1 MEIIIN
7 ASRMVFRLLIPFLM
21 FATFAHSQTTLDQ
34 KPAAPSTATTVS
46 SHVLVPSELV
56 EIKVFQEADLDT
68 TVRIPEDGRI
78 SFPLIG
84 EVTLSG
90 KTVQE
95 ATRLIRDRLQARFLV
110 NPQVSITV
118 TEQAKRLFTVLGQVQ
133 HPGTYRFPER
143 QNLDLL
149 QVIGIAG
156 GYTRL
161 ADPSKIRIKR
171 QADGKIIR
179 IDGNRLAKGGAD
191 AIAILAGDLITV
203 EERLF

>member
-1 MEIIIN
+1 
-7 ASRMVFRLLIPFLM
+7 MVIRLFCSLLVLGAVA
-21 FATFAHSQTTLDQ
+21 FAQAPAEPKATPAI
-34 KPAAPSTATTVS
+34 AAPPVS
-46 SHVLVPSELV
+46 QASHMLVPNELI
-56 EIKVFQEADLDT
+56 EIKVFQEPDLDT
-68 TVRIPEDGRI
+68 NVRIPEDGRI
-78 SFPLIG
+78 VFPLIG
-84 EVTLSG
+84 EVALSG

-110 NPQVSITV
+110 NPQVSMTV
-118 TEQAKRLFTVLGQVQ
+118 TEQARRLFTVLGQVQ

-161 ADPSKIRIKR
+161 ADPSRIRIKR
-171 QADGKIIR
+171 QADGKVINV
-179 IDGNRLAKGGAD
+179 DGKRLAKGGAD
-191 AIAILAGDLITV
+191 AVTILAGDLITV

>member
-1 MEIIIN
+1 
-7 ASRMVFRLLIPFLM
+7 MVFRLLIPFLM
-21 FATFAHSQTTLDQ
+21 LGTFAFSQTAPGP
-34 KPAAPSTATTVS
+34 KPVAAAPATTVA
-46 SHVLVPSELV
+46 SHVLVPSELI
-56 EIKVFQEADLDT
+56 EIKVFQEPDLDT

-78 SFPLIG
+78 VFPLLG

-95 ATRLIRDRLQARFLV
+95 ATRIIRDRLQARFLV

-143 QNLDLL
+143 QSLDLL

-171 QADGKIIR
+171 QADGKVIR

-191 AIAILAGDLITV
+191 AVAIVAGDLITV

>member
-1 MEIIIN
+1 
-7 ASRMVFRLLIPFLM
+7 MVPSLSTALRLVCSLLALGPLA
-21 FATFAHSQTTLDQ
+21 FAQSVAEPKATPAI
-34 KPAAPSTATTVS
+34 AAPPLSQA
-46 SHVLVPSELV
+46 SHVLVASELI
-56 EIKVFQEADLDT
+56 EIKVFQEPDLDT

-78 SFPLIG
+78 VFPLIG

-95 ATRLIRDRLQARFLV
+95 ATRVIRDRLQARFLV
-110 NPQVSITV
+110 NPQVSMTV
-118 TEQAKRLFTVLGQVQ
+118 TEQARRLFTVLGQVQ

-143 QNLDLL
+143 QSLDLL

-171 QADGKIIR
+171 QADGKVFQ
-179 IDGNRLAKGGAD
+179 IDGKRLAKGGAD
-191 AIAILAGDLITV
+191 AFAIVAGDLITV

>member
-1 MEIIIN
+1 MH
-7 ASRMVFRLLIPFLM
+7 MVNMVTTPSMALRFFCCLLALGSLA
-21 FATFAHSQTTLDQ
+21 FAQAAAEPKATPATSQ
-34 KPAAPSTATTVS
+34 A
-46 SHVLVPSELV
+46 SHVLAASELI
-56 EIKVFQEADLDT
+56 EIKVFQEPDLDT

-78 SFPLIG
+78 VFPLIG
-84 EVTLSG
+84 EVILSG

-95 ATRLIRDRLQARFLV
+95 ATRIIHDRLQARFLV
-110 NPQVSITV
+110 NPQVSMTV

-161 ADPSKIRIKR
+161 ADPSRIRVKR
-171 QADGKIIR
+171 QADGKVFR

-191 AIAILAGDLITV
+191 AFAIVAGDLITV

>member
-1 MEIIIN
+1 
-7 ASRMVFRLLIPFLM
+7 MVPRAFMVIRISCCLLALGALVFAQAAATPAIPV
-21 FATFAHSQTTLDQ
+21 
-34 KPAAPSTATTVS
+34 PATTQA
-46 SHVLVPSELV
+46 SHVLAANELI
-56 EIKVFQEADLDT
+56 EIKVFQEPDLDT

-78 SFPLIG
+78 VFPLIG
-84 EVTLSG
+84 EVSLSG

-95 ATRLIRDRLQARFLV
+95 ATRIIRDRLQARFLV
-110 NPQVSITV
+110 NPQVSMTV
-118 TEQAKRLFTVLGQVQ
+118 TETARRLFTVLGQVQ

-143 QNLDLL
+143 QSLDLL

-171 QADGKIIR
+171 QADGKVIR
-179 IDGNRLAKGGAD
+179 IDGNRLAKGGVET
-191 AIAILAGDLITV
+191 ITINAGDLITV

>member
-1 MEIIIN
+1 
-7 ASRMVFRLLIPFLM
+7 MVIRAFCCLLALGACA
-21 FATFAHSQTTLDQ
+21 FAQSEP
-34 KPAAPSTATTVS
+34 KAAPAIAAPPVSQS
-46 SHVLVPSELV
+46 SHVLVANELI
-56 EIKVFQEADLDT
+56 EIKVFQEPDLDT

-78 SFPLIG
+78 VFPLIG

-95 ATRLIRDRLQARFLV
+95 ATRIIRDKLQARFLV
-110 NPQVSITV
+110 NPQVSMTV
-118 TEQAKRLFTVLGQVQ
+118 TEQARRLFTVLGQVQ

-161 ADPSKIRIKR
+161 ADPGKIRIKR
-171 QADGKIIR
+171 QADGKVIR
-179 IDGNRLAKGGAD
+179 VDGNRLAKGGAD
-191 AIAILAGDLITV
+191 PITINAGDLITV

>member
-1 MEIIIN
+1 
-7 ASRMVFRLLIPFLM
+7 MVNISFMAIRLFCCVLTLGSLA
-21 FATFAHSQTTLDQ
+21 FAQAAAEPKATPAI
-34 KPAAPSTATTVS
+34 AAPPISQA
-46 SHVLVPSELV
+46 SHVLVPNELI
-56 EIKVFQEADLDT
+56 EIKVFQEPDLDT
-68 TVRIPEDGRI
+68 AVRIPEDGHI
-78 SFPLIG
+78 VFPLIG

-90 KTVQE
+90 RTVQE
-95 ATRLIRDRLQARFLV
+95 ATRLIKDRLQARFLV
-110 NPQVSITV
+110 NPQVSMTV

-161 ADPSKIRIKR
+161 ADPSRITVKR
-171 QADGKIIR
+171 QGEGKVFR
-179 IDGNRLAKGGAD
+179 IDGHRLAKGGAD
-191 AIAILAGDLITV
+191 AFAIVAGDLITV